1 MVNAQ
6 FVTRPAMP
14 ALQPKSRLPVPEL
27 PQQPI
32 SPLETVRYASDLL
45 ENLRRMAA
53 GQGLS
58 LLAHL
63 LELAQT
69 EARMIV
75 RDGKAADEGAP
86 QVQATRFP
94 G

>member
-1 MVNAQ
+1 MSAVPQ
-6 FVTRPAMP
+6 
-14 ALQPKSRLPVPEL
+14 KSRFRLAEL

-32 SPLETVRYASDLL
+32 SPLETVRYTGDML

-53 GQGLS
+53 GQGLG

-75 RDGKAADEGAP
+75 RDRKGEDKSDP
-86 QVQATRFP
+86 VQAQTTRFP

>member
-1 MVNAQ
+1 M
-6 FVTRPAMP
+6 
-14 ALQPKSRLPVPEL
+14 LQPKAHFQASEL

-32 SPLETVRYASDLL
+32 SPLETVRYATDML

-53 GQGLS
+53 GQGLG

-69 EARMIV
+69 EARMIARDQTEAPTTDSLEV
-75 RDGKAADEGAP
+75 RRG
-86 QVQATRFP
+86 
-94 G
+94 